1 MHGLLIIS
9 GNRAKKAQLGLVH
22 NLEIYS
28 LLCRLLGIVPERND
42 GEDTLHSQVIEP

>member
-1 MHGLLIIS
+1 
-9 GNRAKKAQLGLVH
+9 LVH

-42 GEDTLHSQVIEP
+42 GEDRLHVQVLKP